1 VSISEAAAKDKGTVL
16 AEERTDLAV
25 DRTLFAAERNLMA
38 WIRTAIS
45 LIGFGFSMYKFL
57 QYLPEEIAAGTIKRP
72 NAPRNL
78 GLTLIALGTV
88 GLGAATWQHWR
99 FLHTIAG
106 SHTRHVSV
114 SFALAIAIVAVGFIA
129 FYGVLWRHGP
139 F

>member
-1 VSISEAAAKDKGTVL
+1 VSLSEKTPKDRGTVL
-16 AEERTDLAV
+16 AEERTDLAI

-45 LIGFGFSMYKFL
+45 LIGFGFSIYKFL
-57 QYLPEEIAAGTIKRP
+57 QYLPEDIAAGNIKRP

-78 GLTLIALGTV
+78 GLTLIALGTL
-88 GLGAATWQHWR
+88 GLAAAAWQHR
-99 FLHTIAG
+99 AFLKTIAG
-106 SHTRHVSV
+106 SHKRHVSV

>member
-1 VSISEAAAKDKGTVL
+1 MSVAEPAKDRGTVL
-16 AEERTDLAV
+16 AEERTDMAV

-45 LIGFGFSMYKFL
+45 LIGFGFSIYKFL
-57 QYLPEEIAAGTIKRP
+57 EYLPEEIAAGNIKRP

-78 GLTLIALGTV
+78 GLTLIALGP
-88 GLGAATWQHWR
+88 LGFAAAAWQHWS
-99 FLHTIAG
+99 FLKTIAG
-106 SHTRHVSV
+106 SHKRHLSV
-114 SFALAIAIVAVGFIA
+114 SFALSIAVVAVGFIA